1 MFTYEATLPDV
12 VFLYPYMINMMIRE
26 QRQEYH
32 HDHFLL
38 KHQHLESYYL
48 LSKYSHLNQLAKSE
62 CVFSPI
68 A

>member
-1 MFTYEATLPDV
+1 
-12 VFLYPYMINMMIRE
+12 MIRE

-68 A
+68 AKILVAKVGKIQLL